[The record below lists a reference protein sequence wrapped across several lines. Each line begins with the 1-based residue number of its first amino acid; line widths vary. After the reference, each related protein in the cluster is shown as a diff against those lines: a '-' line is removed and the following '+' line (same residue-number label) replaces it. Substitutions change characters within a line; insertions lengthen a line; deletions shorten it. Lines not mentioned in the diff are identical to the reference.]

1 MSKQHNMLQISERS
15 LSRAGREIGNRN
27 NTKTD
32 KHSPPHSQSLTHSPP
47 LSLSLSLSTFLPL
60 SPIDSLIACFCF
72 LSVSLASA
80 SGGTFPFSLADIT
93 SHTPLSL
100 STLYPS
106 THTHTHT
113 LSPFLPLLPRPLYL
127 SRAYVLIVI
136 IFICILSVPAKKLRT
151 DKDPRREEKRV
162 IRRGGIL
169 LSFFQLSTS
178 KRRRW
183 KMASSSNSPCAACK
197 FLRRK
202 CQTEC
207 VFAPYFPPDQPQ
219 KFSNVHKVFGA
230 SNVTKLLNEL
240 HPSQREDAVNSL
252 AYEADMRLRDPVY
265 GCVGVISLLQHQ
277 LRQLQIDLSCAK
289 SELSK
294 YQNLGITG
302 HAGSLIAAAAAAA
315 TATATTHHHHH
326 PQNLGINLIG
336 AGGGSRDHHYHHQ
349 FFPKDQQQMM
359 RSFDAGNNYDASLL
373 AMNVSAS
380 IGQLSHFQQPRAAGG
395 DDRRTIDPS

>member
-1 MSKQHNMLQISERS
+1 MAFDILMSFVFH
-15 LSRAGREIGNRN
+15 
-27 NTKTD
+27 
-32 KHSPPHSQSLTHSPP
+32 
-47 LSLSLSLSTFLPL
+47 
-60 SPIDSLIACFCF
+60 
-72 LSVSLASA
+72 
-80 SGGTFPFSLADIT
+80 
-93 SHTPLSL
+93 
-100 STLYPS
+100 
-106 THTHTHT
+106 
-113 LSPFLPLLPRPLYL
+113 
-127 SRAYVLIVI
+127 VLD
-136 IFICILSVPAKKLRT
+136 A
-151 DKDPRREEKRV
+151 
-162 IRRGGIL
+162 
-169 LSFFQLSTS
+169 FQ
-178 KRRRW
+178 RRRW

-202 CQTEC
+202 CQPEC

-302 HAGSLIAAAAAAA
+302 HAGLIAAAA
-315 TATATTHHHHH
+315 TTNHHHH

-349 FFPKDQQQMM
+349 LFPRDQQQMM

-380 IGQLSHFQQPRAAGG
+380 IGQLSQFQQPRAATG

>member
-1 MSKQHNMLQISERS
+1 MVKER
-15 LSRAGREIGNRN
+15 
-27 NTKTD
+27 TK
-32 KHSPPHSQSLTHSPP
+32 SLT
-47 LSLSLSLSTFLPL
+47 
-60 SPIDSLIACFCF
+60 
-72 LSVSLASA
+72 
-80 SGGTFPFSLADIT
+80 
-93 SHTPLSL
+93 
-100 STLYPS
+100 
-106 THTHTHT
+106 
-113 LSPFLPLLPRPLYL
+113 
-127 SRAYVLIVI
+127 
-136 IFICILSVPAKKLRT
+136 
-151 DKDPRREEKRV
+151 EE
-162 IRRGGIL
+162 IE
-169 LSFFQLSTS
+169 
-178 KRRRW
+178 RRRW

-277 LRQLQIDLSCAK
+277 LRQLQMDLSCAK

-315 TATATTHHHHH
+315 TATATTHQHHH

-380 IGQLSHFQQPRAAGG
+380 IGQLSHFQQPRAAAG

>member
-1 MSKQHNMLQISERS
+1 M
-15 LSRAGREIGNRN
+15 
-27 NTKTD
+27 
-32 KHSPPHSQSLTHSPP
+32 
-47 LSLSLSLSTFLPL
+47 
-60 SPIDSLIACFCF
+60 
-72 LSVSLASA
+72 
-80 SGGTFPFSLADIT
+80 
-93 SHTPLSL
+93 
-100 STLYPS
+100 
-106 THTHTHT
+106 
-113 LSPFLPLLPRPLYL
+113 
-127 SRAYVLIVI
+127 
-136 IFICILSVPAKKLRT
+136 
-151 DKDPRREEKRV
+151 
-162 IRRGGIL
+162 
-169 LSFFQLSTS
+169 
-178 KRRRW
+178 RRRW

-202 CQTEC
+202 CQPEC

-277 LRQLQIDLSCAK
+277 LRQLQMDLSCAK

-302 HAGSLIAAAAAAA
+302 HAGLIAAAAAAA

-326 PQNLGINLIG
+326 HPQNLGINLIG
-336 AGGGSRDHHYHHQ
+336 AGGGGGRDHHYHHQ
-349 FFPKDQQQMM
+349 FFPRDQQQVM
-359 RSFDAGNNYDASLL
+359 RSFDSGSNYDASLL

-380 IGQLSHFQQPRAAGG
+380 IGQLSQFQQPRAATG